1 LRDDLLN
8 LFQRLVLLYRNKI
21 SGLDKISSNE
31 IQLHY
36 LLRSGNAAGINDL
49 LQDDKEIF
57 IKLDSIEFD
66 IQSLITDICKTAGI
80 EKDNFEK
87 FFLTRNEEPLP
98 DIKKLKE
105 HIDKQMAD
113 LITERDELIKH
124 MGDKLAEI
132 KIDIDSLKKIREM
145 DIKELI

>member
-21 SGLDKISSNE
+21 SSLAKISSNE

-36 LLRSGNAAGINDL
+36 LLRSGNTAGINDL
-49 LQDDKEIF
+49 IQDDKEIF

-66 IQSLITDICKTAGI
+66 IQSLITVICKTAGI

-98 DIKKLKE
+98 DIKDLKE
-105 HIDKQMAD
+105 RIDKQTAD
-113 LITERDELIKH
+113 LITARDELIKH

-145 DIKELI
+145 DINV